1 MHLLTIVLPS
11 ALATANRITEPGSA
25 SDSAHSRH
33 GARRSKA
40 SNERLEEPRPPARAT
55 MKNYFTHSGKQ
66 ESREV
71 TITDL
76 DMGTFDY
83 FCNPSIFGKNA
94 GAGQCSKRLASA
106 AGGLPLYLW
115 EKCRGRAVQQKIGE
129 CYRWGATPLS
139 LAKMQGQ
146 GSAVKNW
153 RALPLGGYPSSLGK
167 MQGQGS
173 AAKNWRA
180 LPLGG
185 YPAIF
190 GKNAGARQCSKKLAS
205 ATAGGLPLIFG
216 KNAGARQCNKI
227 VERCWGATPLS
238 CRCSKNLASATAGGR
253 PLYLWENHG
262 SPNPY
267 ENPIG

>member
-33 GARRSKA
+33 GARRSRA
-40 SNERLEEPRPPARAT
+40 SNERLEELRPPARAT

-71 TITDL
+71 TITEL

-83 FCNPSIFGKNA
+83 FCNPSVFGKNA

-106 AGGLPLYLW
+106 AGGLPFYLW

-129 CYRWGATPLS
+129 CYRWGLPAIFGKNAGAGQCSEKLACATAGGATPHLWEKCRGKAVQQKIGERYRWGAAPLS

-153 RALPLGGYPSSLGK
+153 RALLGGYPSSLGK

-173 AAKNWRA
+173 AAK
-180 LPLGG
+180 
-185 YPAIF
+185 
-190 GKNAGARQCSKKLAS
+190 LAS
-205 ATAGGLPLIFG
+205 AAGGLPLYLAGAVKIWRVLPLGGDPCIFG
-216 KNAGARQCNKI
+216 
-227 VERCWGATPLS
+227 
-238 CRCSKNLASATAGGR
+238 
-253 PLYLWENHG
+253 
-262 SPNPY
+262 
-267 ENPIG
+267 

>member
-33 GARRSKA
+33 GARRSRA
-40 SNERLEEPRPPARAT
+40 SDERLEEPRPPARAT

-129 CYRWGATPLS
+129 RYRWGATPLS

-153 RALPLGGYPSSLGK
+153 RALPLGGYPSIFGKNAGAGQCSKKLERAFGK

-173 AAKNWRA
+173 AVKNWRA
-180 LPLGG
+180 LPLGATL
-185 YPAIF
+185 YLWE
-190 GKNAGARQCSKKLAS
+190 NARAGQCSKRLASAAGGLPHYLWEKCRGRAVQQKLAS
-205 ATAGGLPLIFG
+205 AAG
-216 KNAGARQCNKI
+216 
-227 VERCWGATPLS
+227 GATPLS
-238 CRCSKNLASATAGGR
+238 CRSRAMQ
-253 PLYLWENHG
+253 
-262 SPNPY
+262 
-267 ENPIG
+267 